1 MTWLIA
7 GGSGQLGTALQGE
20 LEAQHVKFLAPNSN
34 EMDITNSAKV
44 HDVVNGVKPAV
55 IINAAAW
62 TDVDGAET
70 QSTVAY
76 NVNATGAKNLAAA
89 AKSVDA
95 VLVQIS
101 TDYIFSGTRSI
112 PWSENSKPN
121 PVSVYG
127 ASKNQGEI
135 LVSKENPE
143 RTFIIRTAWL
153 FSENGRNFAK
163 TMTKLALKD
172 SQIIRVVKDQIGQ
185 PTYARDLALKIIQAV
200 NCEIP
205 FSTYHGTNSGETSWF
220 DFAVE
225 IFKYCG
231 ADSNRIIPISTSEFQ
246 RLAKRPDYSVLG
258 HDSWR
263 GTNCDEMRDWK
274 LALEQAMPR
283 IIASVKAE
291 G

>member
-7 GGSGQLGTALQGE
+7 GGSGQLGIALQEE
-20 LEAQHVKFLAPNSN
+20 LKAQHVNFIAPKSN

-44 HDVVNGVKPAV
+44 HDVVNGIKPAV

-89 AKSVDA
+89 AKSVNG

-121 PVSVYG
+121 PASVYG

-135 LVSKENPE
+135 LVSKEYPK
-143 RTFIIRTAWL
+143 RTFTIRTAWL
-153 FSENGRNFAK
+153 YSENGKNFAK

-172 SQIIRVVKDQIGQ
+172 SQIIQVVKDQIGQ
-185 PTYARDLALKIIQAV
+185 PTYARDLALKIIQLV
-200 NCEIP
+200 KCEIP
-205 FSTYHGTNSGETSWF
+205 FGTYHGTNSGETSWF

-231 ADSNRIIPISTSEFQ
+231 ADTNRIIPISTSEFQ

-263 GTNCDEMRDWK
+263 DTNCDEMRDWK